1 MRKFI
6 IKISILLA
14 ICFSIIAFIIDAK
27 INLLR
32 DVNYSKYL
40 SKHKSLIIGTS
51 RSNFAIDPSSFS
63 EKYDLF
69 NFAFTAAT
77 SPFGK
82 IYYEAIQ
89 DKITKEKGAI
99 FLIGIDPYGL
109 SLDKK
114 EPIFT
119 EEKNSLGRQFTINVN
134 PNYEYI
140 FKNNTPLYDRMF
152 PAAKSNKIKHENG
165 FTQLKDNLSEE
176 RKIEVRKIKILEYTG
191 SSHNDTI
198 SAERLGYLEK
208 TIEFLQQYGNV
219 YLISVPVSPELFAI
233 QEKYWPQRYQYIEG
247 LKKKYKIQYINM
259 QINFPN
265 PKTIDYV
272 HLELEQSKVVSD
284 FLSRKIDS
292 LEASFAHTHI
302 TSSPK

>member
-6 IKISILLA
+6 LKILILLA
-14 ICFSIIAFIIDAK
+14 ICLSTIAYIINKNIELF
-27 INLLR
+27 R
-32 DVNYSKYL
+32 DLNYSKYV
-40 SKHKSLIIGTS
+40 SKHKSLVIGTS
-51 RSNFAIDPSSFS
+51 RSNYAINPSSFS

-77 SPFGK
+77 SPYGK

-109 SLDKK
+109 SLHKIK
-114 EPIFT
+114 PVFI
-119 EEKNSLGRQFTINVN
+119 EEKNSLGRQFTLNCN

-140 FKNNTPLYDRMF
+140 FKNLTPLYNRIF
-152 PAAKSNKIKHENG
+152 PEAKSNKIKHENG
-165 FTQLKDNLSEE
+165 FNQLLDNLSEE
-176 RKIEVRKIKILEYTG
+176 RKIEVRKTKILDYTTA
-191 SSHNDTI
+191 SQSETI
-198 SAERLGYLEK
+198 SAERITYFEK
-208 TIEFLQQYGNV
+208 TIELLQQYGNV
-219 YLISVPVSPELFAI
+219 YLISVPVSPELLAI
-233 QEKYWPQRYQYIEG
+233 QDKYWPQRYQYIEG